1 MENKEVQA
9 IGLKLDDAWK
19 KILKNREA
27 MERLLSKG
35 VSYSSPKLVELDEQ
49 NFRLAQELH
58 QLENQWN
65 ELMQ

>member
-35 VSYSSPKLVELDEQ
+35 VSYYSPKLVELDEQ

>member
-27 MERLLSKG
+27 MERLPSKG

>member
-65 ELMQ
+65 ELM

>member
-27 MERLLSKG
+27 RERLLSKG

-49 NFRLAQELH
+49 NFRLDQELH

>member
-49 NFRLAQELH
+49 NFRLDQELH